1 MERRPV
7 ILIMTSTGEYGNVSR
22 AVAEAVRKEG
32 SHNVVV
38 LDESKYDSR
47 TGISG
52 IDRLMQVGDEY
63 KLVADKRMTAG
74 EAFRYDRASNS
85 SGGQRRLSRRNRRIA
100 NAVKRYRPEF
110 IRALTPYACAVTSE
124 ARRKTGFFTDI
135 IYVLTGFV
143 VHGEGAV
150 HDADCYIVEN
160 SEMKAALVERGV
172 PSRKVMVMGL
182 PFDAVRLT
190 PIEREARK
198 QELGLPKTPTVFL
211 NARKSADSEEL
222 LGLLTDQGNI
232 LNTVC
237 YTRDIKEVAALR
249 AVADADGGGGGVI
262 VLTKEDLFD
271 EYLSVSD
278 IVVTS
283 YDPSVLYKCFKTG
296 KSVIVAERE
305 GSKHDKDLEYL
316 AAQGLI
322 LRAAHNIDTVALI
335 YKLMQTDTA
344 AQFAEKGEERTEMF
358 SLDNLAGYLTG
369 YISTRSENVP
379 SLSNRTSQS

>member
-7 ILIMTSTGEYGNVSR
+7 ILILTSSGEYGNVSS
-22 AVAEAVRKEG
+22 VVTEAVRGEG

-38 LDESKYDSR
+38 LDEGKYDSR
-47 TGISG
+47 TGISAL
-52 IDRLMQVGDEY
+52 DRLMQVNDEY

-74 EAFRYDRASNS
+74 EAFRYDRAS
-85 SGGQRRLSRRNRRIA
+85 SGGGHKKLSRRNRRIA

-110 IRALTPYACAVTSE
+110 ILALTPYACAVAAE

-135 IYVLTGFV
+135 VYVMNGFV

-160 SEMKAALVERGV
+160 SEMKESLTQRGV

-182 PFDAVRLT
+182 PFDAVELT

-211 NARKSADSEEL
+211 NARKKEDSEEL
-222 LGLLTDQGNI
+222 LGLLTDQGSI

-237 YTRDIKEVAALR
+237 YTRDVRDVASLR
-249 AVADADGGGGGVI
+249 AVADADGGCGGVI
-262 VLTKEDLFD
+262 VLTKEDLFE

-296 KSVIVAERE
+296 KSVIVAERT
-305 GSKHDKDLEYL
+305 GSKHDADLDYL
-316 AAQGLI
+316 TAQGLI
-322 LRAAHNIDTVALI
+322 LRASHNIDTVALI

-344 AQFAEKGEERTEMF
+344 AQFAEKGEQRTEMF
-358 SLDNLAGYLTG
+358 SLSNLAGYLTG

-379 SLSNRTSQS
+379 SLTNRQNEG

>member
-7 ILIMTSTGEYGNVSR
+7 ILILTSSGEYGNVSSV
-22 AVAEAVRKEG
+22 VAEAVRGEG

-38 LDESKYDSR
+38 LDEGKYDSR
-47 TGISG
+47 TGISAL
-52 IDRLMQVGDEY
+52 DRLMQVNDEY

-74 EAFRYDRASNS
+74 EAFRYDRAS
-85 SGGQRRLSRRNRRIA
+85 SGGGHKKLSRRNRRIA

-110 IRALTPYACAVTSE
+110 ILALTPYACAVAAE

-135 IYVLTGFV
+135 VYVMNGFV

-160 SEMKAALVERGV
+160 SEMKESLTQRGV

-182 PFDAVRLT
+182 PFDAVELT

-211 NARKSADSEEL
+211 NARKKEDSEEL
-222 LGLLTDQGNI
+222 LGLLTDQGSI

-237 YTRDIKEVAALR
+237 YTRDVRDVASLR
-249 AVADADGGGGGVI
+249 AVADADGGCGGVI
-262 VLTKEDLFD
+262 VLTKEDLFE

-296 KSVIVAERE
+296 KSVIVAERT
-305 GSKHDKDLEYL
+305 GSKHDADLDYL
-316 AAQGLI
+316 TAQGLI
-322 LRAAHNIDTVALI
+322 LRASHNIDTVALI

-344 AQFAEKGEERTEMF
+344 AQFAEKGEQRTEMF
-358 SLDNLAGYLTG
+358 SLSNLAGYLTG

-379 SLSNRTSQS
+379 SLTNRQNEG

>member
-7 ILIMTSTGEYGNVSR
+7 ILILTSSGEYGNVSSV
-22 AVAEAVRKEG
+22 VAEAVRGEG

-47 TGISG
+47 TGISAL
-52 IDRLMQVGDEY
+52 DRLMQVNDEY

-74 EAFRYDRASNS
+74 EAFRYDRAS
-85 SGGQRRLSRRNRRIA
+85 SGGGHKKLSRRNRRIA

-110 IRALTPYACAVTSE
+110 ILALTPYACAAAAE

-135 IYVLTGFV
+135 VYVMNGFV

-160 SEMKAALVERGV
+160 SEMKETLTQRGV

-182 PFDAVRLT
+182 PFDAVELT

-211 NARKSADSEEL
+211 NARKKEDSEEL
-222 LGLLTDQGNI
+222 LGLLTDQGSI

-237 YTRDIKEVAALR
+237 YTRDVRDVASLR
-249 AVADADGGGGGVI
+249 AVADADGGCGGVI
-262 VLTKEDLFD
+262 VLTKEDLFE

-296 KSVIVAERE
+296 KSVIVAERT
-305 GSKHDKDLEYL
+305 GSKHDADLDYL
-316 AAQGLI
+316 TAQGLI
-322 LRAAHNIDTVALI
+322 LRASHNIDTVALI

-344 AQFAEKGEERTEMF
+344 AQFAEKGEQRTEMF
-358 SLDNLAGYLTG
+358 SLSNLAGYLTG

-379 SLSNRTSQS
+379 SLTNRQNEG

>member
-7 ILIMTSTGEYGNVSR
+7 ILILTSSGEYGNVSSV
-22 AVAEAVRKEG
+22 VAEAVRGEG

-47 TGISG
+47 TGISAL
-52 IDRLMQVGDEY
+52 DRLMQVNDEY

-74 EAFRYDRASNS
+74 EAFRYDRAS
-85 SGGQRRLSRRNRRIA
+85 SGGGHKKLSRRNRRIA

-110 IRALTPYACAVTSE
+110 ILALTPYACAVAAE

-135 IYVLTGFV
+135 VYVMNGFV

-160 SEMKAALVERGV
+160 SEMKETLTQRGV

-182 PFDAVRLT
+182 PFDAVELT

-211 NARKSADSEEL
+211 NARKKEDSEEL
-222 LGLLTDQGNI
+222 LGLLTDQGSI

-237 YTRDIKEVAALR
+237 YTRDVRDVASLR
-249 AVADADGGGGGVI
+249 AVADADGGCGGVI
-262 VLTKEDLFD
+262 GLTKEDLFE
-271 EYLSVSD
+271 EYLPGSD

-296 KSVIVAERE
+296 KSVIVAERT
-305 GSKHDKDLEYL
+305 GNKD
-316 AAQGLI
+316 AA
-322 LRAAHNIDTVALI
+322 AL
-335 YKLMQTDTA
+335 K
-344 AQFAEKGEERTEMF
+344 
-358 SLDNLAGYLTG
+358 
-369 YISTRSENVP
+369 
-379 SLSNRTSQS
+379 

>member
-7 ILIMTSTGEYGNVSR
+7 ILILTSSGEYGNVSSV
-22 AVAEAVRKEG
+22 VAEAVRSEG

-47 TGISG
+47 TGISAL
-52 IDRLMQVGDEY
+52 DRLMQVNDEY

-74 EAFRYDRASNS
+74 EAFRYDRAS
-85 SGGQRRLSRRNRRIA
+85 SGGGHKKLSRRNRRIA

-110 IRALTPYACAVTSE
+110 ILALTPYACAVAAE

-135 IYVLTGFV
+135 VYVMNGFV

-160 SEMKAALVERGV
+160 SEMKETLTQRGV

-182 PFDAVRLT
+182 PFDAVELT

-211 NARKSADSEEL
+211 NARKKEDSEEL
-222 LGLLTDQGNI
+222 LGLLTDQGSI

-237 YTRDIKEVAALR
+237 YTRDVRDVASLR
-249 AVADADGGGGGVI
+249 AVADADGGCGGVI
-262 VLTKEDLFD
+262 VLTKEDLFE

-296 KSVIVAERE
+296 KSVIVAERT
-305 GSKHDKDLEYL
+305 GSKHDADLDYL
-316 AAQGLI
+316 TAQGLI
-322 LRAAHNIDTVALI
+322 LRASHNIDTVALI

-344 AQFAEKGEERTEMF
+344 AQFAEKGEQRTEMF
-358 SLDNLAGYLTG
+358 SLSNLAGYLTG

-379 SLSNRTSQS
+379 SLTNRQNEG

>member
-7 ILIMTSTGEYGNVSR
+7 ILIMTSSSEYGRVSSV
-22 AVAEAVRKEG
+22 VAEAIRREG
-32 SHNVVV
+32 THNVVV
-38 LDESKYDSR
+38 LDESRYDSR
-47 TGISG
+47 TGIYG

-74 EAFRYDRASNS
+74 EAFRYDRATN
-85 SGGQRRLSRRNRRIA
+85 GGKRQRLSKRNRRIA

-110 IRALTPYACAVTSE
+110 ILALTPYACAVTAE
-124 ARRKTGFFTDI
+124 ARRKTGFSADI
-135 IYVLTGFV
+135 ICITSGFAI
-143 VHGEGAV
+143 HGTDSV

-160 SEMKAALVERGV
+160 SEMKNAVVQCGV

-182 PFDAVRLT
+182 PFDAPELT
-190 PIEREARK
+190 PIEREAKK

-211 NARKSADSEEL
+211 NAEKNADSVEL
-222 LGLLTDQGNI
+222 LGLLTDQGSI

-237 YTRDIKEVAALR
+237 YTRDAKNVAALR

-262 VLTKEDLFD
+262 VLTKEELFD

-283 YDPSVLYKCFKTG
+283 YDPSVLYKCFKSG
-296 KSVIVAERE
+296 KAAVIAERT
-305 GSKHDKDLEYL
+305 GGKHEADISYL
-316 AAQGLI
+316 VSQGLV
-322 LRAAHNIDTVALI
+322 LRAEHNIDTVALI

-344 AQFAEKGEERTEMF
+344 AQFAEKGEQRTEMF
-358 SLDNLAGYLTG
+358 SLSNLAGYLTG

-379 SLSNRTSQS
+379 SLSGGVKSV

>member
-7 ILIMTSTGEYGNVSR
+7 ILILTSSGEYGNVSSV
-22 AVAEAVRKEG
+22 VAEAVRGEG

-47 TGISG
+47 TGISAL
-52 IDRLMQVGDEY
+52 DRLMQVNDEY

-74 EAFRYDRASNS
+74 EAFRYDRAS
-85 SGGQRRLSRRNRRIA
+85 SGGGHKKLSRRNRRIA

-110 IRALTPYACAVTSE
+110 ILALTPYACAVAAE

-135 IYVLTGFV
+135 VYVMNGFV

-160 SEMKAALVERGV
+160 SEMKETLTQRGV

-182 PFDAVRLT
+182 PFDAVELT

-211 NARKSADSEEL
+211 NARKKEDSEEL
-222 LGLLTDQGNI
+222 LGLLTDQGSI

-237 YTRDIKEVAALR
+237 YTRDVRDVASLR
-249 AVADADGGGGGVI
+249 AVADADGGCGGVI
-262 VLTKEDLFD
+262 VLTKEDLFE

-296 KSVIVAERE
+296 KSVIVAERT
-305 GSKHDKDLEYL
+305 GSKHDADLDYL
-316 AAQGLI
+316 TAQGLI
-322 LRAAHNIDTVALI
+322 LRASHNIDTVALI

-344 AQFAEKGEERTEMF
+344 AQFAEKGEQRTEMF
-358 SLDNLAGYLTG
+358 SLSNLAGYLTG
-369 YISTRSENVP
+369 YICTRSENVP
-379 SLSNRTSQS
+379 SLTNRHNEG

>member
-1 MERRPV
+1 
-7 ILIMTSTGEYGNVSR
+7 
-22 AVAEAVRKEG
+22 
-32 SHNVVV
+32 
-38 LDESKYDSR
+38 
-47 TGISG
+47 
-52 IDRLMQVGDEY
+52 
-63 KLVADKRMTAG
+63 
-74 EAFRYDRASNS
+74 
-85 SGGQRRLSRRNRRIA
+85 
-100 NAVKRYRPEF
+100 
-110 IRALTPYACAVTSE
+110 
-124 ARRKTGFFTDI
+124 
-135 IYVLTGFV
+135 
-143 VHGEGAV
+143 
-150 HDADCYIVEN
+150 
-160 SEMKAALVERGV
+160 MKAALVERGV

>member
-7 ILIMTSTGEYGNVSR
+7 ILIMTSSSEYGRVSSV
-22 AVAEAVRKEG
+22 VADAIRREG
-32 SHNVVV
+32 THNVVV
-38 LDESKYDSR
+38 LDEGRYDSR
-47 TGISG
+47 TGIYG

-74 EAFRYDRASNS
+74 EALRYDRATN
-85 SGGQRRLSRRNRRIA
+85 GGKRQRLSRRNRRIA

-110 IRALTPYACAVTSE
+110 ILAVTPYACAVAAE
-124 ARRKTGFFTDI
+124 ARRKTGFNTDI
-135 IYVLTGFV
+135 ICITSGFA
-143 VHGEGAV
+143 VHGTGSV

-160 SEMKAALVERGV
+160 SEMKEAIVRCGV

-182 PFDAVRLT
+182 PFDAPELT
-190 PIEREARK
+190 PIEREAKK

-211 NARKSADSEEL
+211 NAEKNSDSVEL

-237 YTRDIKEVAALR
+237 FTRDVRNVAPLR

-262 VLTKEDLFD
+262 VLTKEELFD

-283 YDPSVLYKCFKTG
+283 YDPSVLYKCFKSG
-296 KSVIVAERE
+296 KAAVIAERT
-305 GSKHDKDLEYL
+305 GGKHEEDISYL
-316 AAQGLI
+316 AAQGLV
-322 LRAAHNIDTVALI
+322 LRAEHNIDTVALI

-344 AQFAEKGEERTEMF
+344 AQFAEKGEQRTEMF
-358 SLDNLAGYLTG
+358 SLSNLAGYLTG

-379 SLSNRTSQS
+379 SLGGGVKSV